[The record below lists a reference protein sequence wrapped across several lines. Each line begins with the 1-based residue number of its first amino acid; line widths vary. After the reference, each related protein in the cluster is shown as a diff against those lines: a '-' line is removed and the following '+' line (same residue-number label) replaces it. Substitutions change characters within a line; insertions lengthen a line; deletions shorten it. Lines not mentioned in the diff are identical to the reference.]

1 LASLRACTMASVQF
15 PPGVK
20 HTVTA
25 EGVVVVLGH
34 RAGGAGVGVDEDAL
48 RGLPTKSVHR
58 GLVQWTL
65 RKTGQIE
72 VSAIHVYQCHV
83 VRFRQYRLSGHWS
96 HRPLSPQT
104 YLPVSDGQLWS
115 PWQGSWWAWLAT
127 IQAPRSTM
135 AIRLVRSNGRDITQT
150 SLWGTYGVT
159 QRS

>member
-1 LASLRACTMASVQF
+1 MASVQF

-72 VSAIHVYQCHV
+72 VSAIHVYQCRV
-83 VRFRQYRLSGHWS
+83 VRFSSCGTGVPSSSRGATLGLLSLDKPR
-96 HRPLSPQT
+96 HRIGDKTLSKAGDERP
-104 YLPVSDGQLWS
+104 
-115 PWQGSWWAWLAT
+115 
-127 IQAPRSTM
+127 
-135 AIRLVRSNGRDITQT
+135 N
-150 SLWGTYGVT
+150 
-159 QRS
+159 